1 MSFLQHQNDLSL
13 VGCDTDSILVC
24 KPDQTPFT
32 EQESTK
38 LLEELNSLFPDKIR
52 WMPDGEFQRAIIF
65 KTKNYV
71 LWDGLKQKLKGSA
84 VKAPAKEPAIREFV
98 QKTIKAI
105 LDGDTNFTEIYQT
118 YVKECLN
125 VTDIRR
131 FATRKTLTA
140 TTFASERA
148 NETKIID
155 AIQGSEYQEGNRIWV
170 YFTKEG
176 TLKLA
181 ERFEGDHDPIVLVK
195 KLYMT
200 SKLFD
205 TVLPTKDLYLNYALK
220 KNQKLLDSLE
230 IKCAGWR
237 EVKAK
242 YPDLFNKTYYLP
254 NLLPQKEYTFR
265 CFKYFK
271 PKDCKV
277 IIIGQD
283 PYSSAEHANGL
294 AFSSR
299 SDKMPPS
306 LQNIWKE
313 LHSDLGVR
321 LPQTN
326 DLESWAKQGVLLIN
340 SILSTTEGNSLA
352 HANIG
357 WEQYTTNKIQQII
370 NCGQPLV
377 VIAWG
382 KYAQDKLKDLKFH
395 NDVISISG
403 AHPSPLAR
411 GAFFGGKYFSRAN
424 SFLKNKGVEPIDWK
438 L

>member
-1 MSFLQHQNDLSL
+1 MPDFTIANL
-13 VGCDTDSILVC
+13 DTDSIMIC
-24 KPDQTPFT
+24 KPDQSPFS
-32 EQESTK
+32 EEERESF
-38 LLEELNSLFPDKIR
+38 LAELNALFPPKIT
-52 WMPDGEFQRAIIF
+52 WTDDGYFERAIIF

-71 LWDGLKQKLKGSA
+71 LWDGTKQKLKGSA
-84 VKAPAKEPAIREFV
+84 VKAPAKEKAIREFV
-98 QKTIKAI
+98 QETIKAI
-105 LDGDTNFTEIYQT
+105 LDGNTNFTEIYHK
-118 YVKECLN
+118 YVLEALN
-125 VTDIRR
+125 VKDITR
-131 FATRKTLTA
+131 FASRKTLTA

-181 ERFEGDHDPIVLVK
+181 ERFGGDHDPIVLLK

-205 TVLPTKDLYLNYALK
+205 AVLPTKDLYLNYALK

-230 IKCAGWR
+230 ISCPGWR

-242 YPDLFNKTYYLP
+242 YPDLFNKTYYEP
-254 NLLPQKEYTFR
+254 NLLPQKDSTFR

-283 PYSSAEHANGL
+283 PYPDPEHACGL
-294 AFSSR
+294 AFSSPN
-299 SDKMPPS
+299 KNPPPS
-306 LQNIWKE
+306 LRNIYKE
-313 LHSDLGVR
+313 LYSDLGISASN
-321 LPQTN
+321 TE
-326 DLESWAKQGVLLIN
+326 DLSSWAKQGILLVN

-352 HANIG
+352 HANLG
-357 WEQYTTNKIQQII
+357 WEKYTTDKIQQIV

-377 VIAWG
+377 ILAWG
-382 KYAQDKLKDLKFH
+382 KYAQDKLKELTLHDKVY
-395 NDVISISG
+395 VIEG

-411 GAFFGGKYFSRAN
+411 GKFFGVRYFSKAN
-424 SFLKNKGVEPIDWK
+424 DWLISNFVAPIDWK

>member
-1 MSFLQHQNDLSL
+1 MNLSMEHNHTL
-13 VGCDTDSILVC
+13 VNCDTDSIMVC

-32 EQESTK
+32 EEERTN
-38 LLEELNSLFPDKIR
+38 LLSALNSIYPPKIS
-52 WMPDGEFQRAIIF
+52 WADDGYFKRGIIF

-71 LWDGLKQKLKGSA
+71 LWDGAKQKLKGSA
-84 VKAPAKEPAIREFV
+84 VKAPAKERAIRDFV
-98 QKTIKAI
+98 QETIKAI
-105 LDGDTNFTEIYQT
+105 LDGNTNFVEIYHK
-118 YVKECLN
+118 YVLEALN
-125 VTDIRR
+125 ITDINRW
-131 FATRKTLTA
+131 ATRKSLTA

-155 AIQGSEYQEGNRIWV
+155 AIQGTEYQEGNRIWV

-176 TLKLA
+176 ALKLT

-205 TVLPTKDLYLNYALK
+205 TVLPTKDLYLNYSLK
-220 KNQKLLDSLE
+220 KNQKLLNSLE
-230 IKCAGWR
+230 ISCPGWR

-254 NLLPQKEYTFR
+254 NLVPDKSNTFR

-283 PYSSAEHANGL
+283 PYPDPQHACGL
-294 AFSSR
+294 SFSSP
-299 SDKMPPS
+299 SGKIPPS
-306 LQNIWKE
+306 LQTVFKE
-313 LHSDLGVR
+313 LETDLNVSCISS
-321 LPQTN
+321 N
-326 DLESWAKQGVLLIN
+326 LEPWAKQGVLLIN
-340 SILSTTEGNSLA
+340 SILSTTEGNSAA
-352 HANIG
+352 HQKLG
-357 WEQYTTNKIQQII
+357 WEQYTTEKIQQII

-377 VIAWG
+377 ILAWG
-382 KYAQDKLKDLKFH
+382 QYAQNKLADLKLH
-395 NDVISISG
+395 DKVLVVEG

-411 GAFFGGKYFSRAN
+411 GKFFGGRYFSKTN
-424 SFLKNKGVEPIDWK
+424 EWLKSHGVQEINWT